1 MLTLLIKGIN
11 KSDHLPLFYNNLLN
25 KISMG
30 ISFKKKE
37 AIFTFRTAFPYLLL
51 WNFSDG
57 TGWEILHGTW
67 NVWHKNW
74 GYRVSVSSLYISPLW
89 WGGGVVC
96 YKGFAPHR
104 FEVFR
109 CLTWL
114 YHINLVC
121 GFFTIIIFIQ
131 YTNTIPVGG
140 WVSPRVVSAGYGIEV
155 CIGSDWTFIIRQLP
169 NV

>member
-1 MLTLLIKGIN
+1 VITYRYSTIIYWTKFPWV
-11 KSDHLPLFYNNLLN
+11 SHL
-25 KISMG
+25 
-30 ISFKKKE
+30 KKKE

-89 WGGGVVC
+89 WVGGVVC

-121 GFFTIIIFIQ
+121 GFFIIIIFIQ

-140 WVSPRVVSAGYGIEV
+140 WVSPGVVSAGVGNRGV
-155 CIGSDWTFIIRQLP
+155 HRIGLDVYNPTIA
-169 NV
+169 

>member
-30 ISFKKKE
+30 ISFKKK
-37 AIFTFRTAFPYLLL
+37 RS
-51 WNFSDG
+51 NFHISNG
-57 TGWEILHGTW
+57 ISLSFAMKFQWRHWLG
-67 NVWHKNW
+67 NFAWHVECVTQKL
-74 GYRVSVSSLYISPLW
+74 RLSSVSFLSVYLSSVV
-89 WGGGVVC
+89 GGRGVVC

-121 GFFTIIIFIQ
+121 GFFIIIIFIQ

-140 WVSPRVVSAGYGIEV
+140 WVSPGVVSAGVGNTE
-155 CIGSDWTFIIRQLP
+155 
-169 NV
+169 